1 MTRPQACLTQPP
13 SKASLVY
20 SHIIV
25 YRLVMN
31 VLYRGGYRRRFER
44 VLEHVPAATR
54 SLCDLCFGDTY
65 VAEWCRA
72 RGITWTGID
81 LNRVFCERAVR
92 RGFDAV
98 CTDLLTA
105 DLPVADVYV
114 MAGSLYH
121 FHQTLPL
128 LLDRILARTKRL
140 ILSEPVRNLSADRGL
155 LGWFAR
161 RAADPGTGRAE
172 FRFDAERLIAALRT
186 EQERL
191 GFKLSILS
199 SDRDLVVE
207 IVS

>member
-1 MTRPQACLTQPP
+1 MTSPKT
-13 SKASLVY
+13 SLVY
-20 SHIIV
+20 SHILV

-31 VLYRGGYRRRFER
+31 VLYRGGYRRRFEH

-65 VAEWCRA
+65 VAEWCRT

-81 LNRVFCERAVR
+81 VNRVFCERAVR

-98 CTDLLTA
+98 CADLLSA
-105 DLPVADVYV
+105 DLPVADVYL

-121 FHQTLPL
+121 FHETLPL
-128 LLDRILARTKRL
+128 LLDRILSRTRRF
-140 ILSEPVRNLSADRGL
+140 IVSEPVQNLSASKGL
-155 LGWFAR
+155 LGWIAR
-161 RAADPGTGRAE
+161 RAADPGTGHAE
-172 FRFDAERLIAALRT
+172 FRFDKERLIAALGV
-186 EQERL
+186 EQQRL
-191 GFKLSILS
+191 GFQLSILS